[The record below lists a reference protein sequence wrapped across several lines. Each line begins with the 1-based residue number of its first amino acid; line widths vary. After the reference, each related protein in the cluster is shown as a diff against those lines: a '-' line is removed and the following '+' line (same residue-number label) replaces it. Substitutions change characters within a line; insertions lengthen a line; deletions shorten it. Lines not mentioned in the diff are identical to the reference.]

1 MISICHILWQ
11 SLYNLG
17 ARRFDIVGIGPIRC
31 CPLERALGT
40 GECKKEMNGLAQA
53 FFNATEILLLYL
65 TSQVQDM
72 KHSLGNLY
80 EITSEVLDNPKAGGF
95 KEAQTG
101 CCGNGSYNAESACN
115 VDAKPCP
122 NRREYVF

>member
-1 MISICHILWQ
+1 
-11 SLYNLG
+11 
-17 ARRFDIVGIGPIRC
+17 
-31 CPLERALGT
+31 
-40 GECKKEMNGLAQA
+40 MNGLAQA

-122 NRREYVF
+122 NRREYVFWDAILPTERAAKLAVRALFGGGAKYATPVNFSQLIEG